1 MILLVLVTQRQ
12 HITRCF
18 WSGSISPVSP
28 FANWG
33 TITQIV
39 IMVSLLSLTVC
50 HPDRTACPLPQNKRM
65 SVRLKAFTRIFFGAL
80 GLFGNPEILPG
91 GSGLAQVNFGTPTNI
106 ACQSSPKE
114 LFIADFNRDG
124 KLDVGSKVSS
134 GVNLLFGFGN
144 GALSDIALKHTNTV
158 GDVMAIGDFNND
170 GNLDFVL
177 VGLYFTHII
186 LNDGKSGMNFWTNL
200 NGYSVYP
207 SAVAVADF
215 NGDGRLDMVVSTSGT
230 ASMCVLINKGNGTFW
245 DPVYYNGRGSDD
257 HISLQ
262 AGDFDRD
269 GNLDVAVINANS
281 HSVTIWRN
289 NGNGTFT
296 SANTYAL
303 AFAPCSIACAD
314 FNCDKKLDLII
325 RGNSNVVVL
334 LGRGDATFT

>member
-1 MILLVLVTQRQ
+1 M
-12 HITRCF
+12 
-18 WSGSISPVSP
+18 
-28 FANWG
+28 
-33 TITQIV
+33 
-39 IMVSLLSLTVC
+39 
-50 HPDRTACPLPQNKRM
+50 PQNKRI
-65 SVRLKAFTRIFFGAL
+65 SVRLKVFTRIFFGAL

-177 VGLYFTHII
+177 VGWYFTHII
-186 LNDGKSGMNFWTNL
+186 LNDGKGGMNFWTNL

-207 SAVAVADF
+207 SAVAVADLNGDGNADLVVANKGNSAGCGITVGFGSGNGVFGAPTTYAFAPFTPRDMAIADF

-296 SANTYAL
+296 SANTY
-303 AFAPCSIACAD
+303 
-314 FNCDKKLDLII
+314 
-325 RGNSNVVVL
+325 VL
-334 LGRGDATFT
+334 VLWGVNPVTYSRFKPPASHSYVD